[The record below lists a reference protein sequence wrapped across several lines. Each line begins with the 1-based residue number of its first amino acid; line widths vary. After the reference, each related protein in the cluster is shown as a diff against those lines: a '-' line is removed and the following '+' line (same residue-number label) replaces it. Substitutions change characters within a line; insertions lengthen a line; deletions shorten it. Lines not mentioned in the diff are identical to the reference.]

1 MSHNTSR
8 IYVLFFNKIKRNFRR
23 RFYVTSLY
31 IMHISRGCI
40 YVLLIYHF
48 FVNVDGC
55 VRSPTWIQLFFKL
68 LAKNMQLNFR
78 LVFCTRCF
86 EFNHD
91 TTLELLASRKNVPHQ
106 YDNVLSFIKIWHLV
120 VMQTNW
126 FFKYMEVRNKFK
138 SYKI

>member
-1 MSHNTSR
+1 
-8 IYVLFFNKIKRNFRR
+8 
-23 RFYVTSLY
+23 
-31 IMHISRGCI
+31 MHISRGYI

-55 VRSPTWIQLFFKL
+55 VRSPTWIQLFLTL
-68 LAKNMQLNFR
+68 LAKNMQLNCW

-91 TTLELLASRKNVPHQ
+91 TTLKLLASRKNVPHQ

-126 FFKYMEVRNKFK
+126 FSNIWRYGINLNHTKYNAKHIIREIQNTYWAMWTLERF
-138 SYKI
+138 IEWEIDIC